1 VRINPVTAAALNL
14 DVNSSGN
21 PPPYDSTTPLY
32 FDGTGLNLN
41 SSGMQALEVT
51 AFAYMPDKST
61 RMLQYVVAPL
71 NLNFPAALTLDGN
84 GVTYAGPTG
93 PNSNLFSVSGNDPTP
108 TSVPARTCISPPP
121 SAPVPAVGYT
131 NSGDYGPVS
140 GGTNPNQANYTGY
153 GYVPPPPPPGTPS
166 VGQVNVNLPANFQ
179 KPSTL
184 DALVQ
189 TISRNAD
196 VTINGPATQSSMPT
210 SANPMVVVVNG
221 DLDLSGWNN
230 TGYGLL
236 LVMGKLTYDPDA
248 SWEGIVLVI
257 GNEVDPVTFEGAH
270 SGGGRIDG
278 AVLVAQTR
286 DATGK
291 LLPDPNLGPASVKF
305 DPSFHP
311 TPPSAGIYYNTCA
324 ISQAQSLIGY
334 QVLSFREITPP

>member
-1 VRINPVTAAALNL
+1 
-14 DVNSSGN
+14 
-21 PPPYDSTTPLY
+21 
-32 FDGTGLNLN
+32 
-41 SSGMQALEVT
+41 
-51 AFAYMPDKST
+51 
-61 RMLQYVVAPL
+61 
-71 NLNFPAALTLDGN
+71 
-84 GVTYAGPTG
+84 
-93 PNSNLFSVSGNDPTP
+93 
-108 TSVPARTCISPPP
+108 
-121 SAPVPAVGYT
+121 
-131 NSGDYGPVS
+131 
-140 GGTNPNQANYTGY
+140 
-153 GYVPPPPPPGTPS
+153 
-166 VGQVNVNLPANFQ
+166 
-179 KPSTL
+179 
-184 DALVQ
+184 
-189 TISRNAD
+189 
-196 VTINGPATQSSMPT
+196 
-210 SANPMVVVVNG
+210 MVVVVNG

-257 GNEVDPVTFEGAH
+257 GNEGDPVTFEGAH